1 MKHIAIITFL
11 LCCLASCQKVTYDC
25 RMVINSRI
33 ESAAGS
39 IERLDNTVA
48 FAYYG
53 DTLDYK
59 VESYQQAVSG
69 RVTTSKDGQTRPFD
83 MQGDFSAENGQMT
96 FDRISNP
103 VVFIVM
109 CDTENK
115 VYGYC
120 QQSVSKG
127 LDYVYT
133 TFTCPLWM
141 LETQKEVKIGQ
152 WYYSK

>member
-1 MKHIAIITFL
+1 MRHIAIITLFL
-11 LCCLASCQKVTYDC
+11 VTVSCQKVTYDC
-25 RMVINSRI
+25 QMVINSRI
-33 ESAAGS
+33 ETSSGT

-69 RVTTSKDGQTRPFD
+69 HVTTSKDGQTRPFD
-83 MQGDFSAENGQMT
+83 LQGDYSAESGQMT
-96 FDRISNP
+96 IRRISNP

-133 TFTCPLWM
+133 TFTCPLGM